1 VSLDT
6 LERVRSGRGPLE
18 RCTGDPESFLAND
31 WGKQAAVRRGGP
43 LPATP
48 ASATPASATPASATP
63 ASATLAP
70 TGFEDLLSL
79 DDVDRFLTTA
89 ALRTPFFRLV
99 KAGAQIPESA
109 YTRSGRTGSR
119 EVTGIANPAR
129 VAALFEDGATIVL
142 QGLHRWSD
150 PVARFCRDLELEL
163 GHPCQVN
170 AYITPPGA
178 QGLDLHEDGHDVF
191 VLQAFGRKHWEVHAA
206 PAEAERDPLD
216 VEVTSGDTIYMPAGT
231 PHAARAQD
239 VLSGHL
245 TVGIHVTPWRE
256 VLTGVVGRMTA
267 DMDDPV
273 AAGWTEDVDGFADEL
288 RGRLAALAS
297 ALGEVDVRTSAGER
311 RERFLSN
318 RAQLARGTIAERA
331 VPIVVDDDTV
341 VARRPGAMCEIALR
355 GDRLVVLLGDRRLE
369 MPAWVE
375 RAMRLLADLDEDG
388 ELVVRALDV
397 GLSDPAS
404 RSVLVRR
411 LVREGLLTIRDG
423 R

>member
-1 VSLDT
+1 MSLDT

-18 RCTGDPESFLAND
+18 RCTGDPRSFLAND
-31 WGKQAAVRRGGP
+31 WGKRAAVRSGGP
-43 LPATP
+43 SSTTLSTTP
-48 ASATPASATPASATP
+48 LTSA
-63 ASATLAP
+63 
-70 TGFEDLLSL
+70 GFEDLLSI
-79 DDVDRFLTTA
+79 DDVDRYLTTA

-99 KAGAQIPESA
+99 KAGDQIPESS

-170 AYITPPGA
+170 AYVTPPGA
-178 QGLDLHEDGHDVF
+178 QGLDLHEDQHDVF
-191 VLQAFGRKHWEVHAA
+191 VLQAFGRKRWEVHAA
-206 PAEAERDPLD
+206 PNETERDPLD
-216 VEVTSGDTIYMPAGT
+216 VEVTSGDTIYLPAGT

-245 TVGIHVTPWRE
+245 TVGVHVTPWRE
-256 VLTGVVGRMTA
+256 VLTGVVGRVTA

-273 AAGWTEDVDGFADEL
+273 AAGWTDDIEGFAGEL
-288 RGRLAALAS
+288 RERLAALAS
-297 ALGEVDVRTSAGER
+297 ALGEVDPGTEAGER

-331 VPIVVDDDTV
+331 APIAVDDATV
-341 VARRPGAMCEIALR
+341 VARRPGAVCEVAR
-355 GDRLVVLLGDRRLE
+355 RADRLVVLLGDRRLE
-369 MPAWVE
+369 MPSWVE
-375 RAMRLLADLDEDG
+375 RAMRRIAELDEDG
-388 ELVVRALDV
+388 ELAVRDLTPA
-397 GLSDPAS
+397 LSDPPS
-404 RSVLVRR
+404 RAVLVRR
-411 LVREGLLTIRDG
+411 LIREGLLTVRGG

>member
-1 VSLDT
+1 MSLGT

-31 WGKQAAVRRGGP
+31 WGKRAAVRRGGP
-43 LPATP
+43 PTATSAPAT
-48 ASATPASATPASATP
+48 AA
-63 ASATLAP
+63 LA
-70 TGFEDLLSL
+70 GFEDLLSL

-129 VAALFEDGATIVL
+129 VAALFEEGATIVL

-178 QGLDLHEDGHDVF
+178 QGLDLHEDAHDVF
-191 VLQAFGRKHWEVHAA
+191 VLQAFGRKRWEVHAA
-206 PAEAERDPLD
+206 SAEAGRDPLD

-239 VLSGHL
+239 VVSGHL

-256 VLTGVVGRMTA
+256 VLAGVVGRVTA
-267 DMDDPV
+267 EIGDPV
-273 AAGWTEDVDGFADEL
+273 RAGWTDDLEGFAGEL

-297 ALGEVDVRTSAGER
+297 ALGEVDVETEAGER

-331 VPIVVDDDTV
+331 APVVVDDTTV
-341 VARRPGAMCEIALR
+341 VARRPGTVCEVTRRA
-355 GDRLVVLLGDRRLE
+355 DRVVMLLGDRRLE
-369 MPAWVE
+369 MPSWV
-375 RAMRLLADLDEDG
+375 APAVHRLAELGEDG
-388 ELVVRALDV
+388 ELAVRDLALPDA
-397 GLSDPAS
+397 AS
-404 RSVLVRR
+404 RAVLVRR
-411 LVREGLLTIRDG
+411 LIREGLLTVRGG

>member
-1 VSLDT
+1 VSLET

-18 RCTGDPESFLAND
+18 RCTGDPQSFLAND
-31 WGKQAAVRRGGP
+31 WGKRAAVRRAGP
-43 LPATP
+43 SWTTLAP
-48 ASATPASATPASATP
+48 
-63 ASATLAP
+63 ATLAP
-70 TGFEDLLSL
+70 ATLAPAGFEDLLSL

-99 KAGAQIPESA
+99 KAGEQIPESA

-119 EVTGIANPAR
+119 EVVGIANPAR

-178 QGLDLHEDGHDVF
+178 QGLDLHEDAHDVF

-206 PAEAERDPLD
+206 PGEQERDPLD
-216 VEVTSGDTIYMPAGT
+216 VEVTTGDTIYMPVGT

-267 DMDDPV
+267 EMDDRM
-273 AAGWTEDVDGFADEL
+273 AAGWTDDIEGFADEL
-288 RGRLAALAS
+288 RERLGALAS
-297 ALGEVDVRTSAGER
+297 ALGDVNVQTEAGER

-331 VPIVVDDDTV
+331 APIAVDDATV
-341 VARRPGAMCEIALR
+341 VARRPGAVCEIALR
-355 GDRLVVLLGDRRLE
+355 SDRLVVLLGDRRLE
-369 MPAWVE
+369 MPTWVE
-375 RAMRLLADLDEDG
+375 RAMGHVADLDEDG
-388 ELVVRALDV
+388 ELVVRDLAPSLP
-397 GLSDPAS
+397 DPAS
-404 RSVLVRR
+404 RAVLVRR
-411 LVREGLLTIRDG
+411 LVREGLLTSRDG

>member
-18 RCTGDPESFLAND
+18 RCTGDPRSFLVND
-31 WGKQAAVRRGGP
+31 WGKRAAVRLGGSS
-43 LPATP
+43 PATVTP
-48 ASATPASATPASATP
+48 TTSAPS
-63 ASATLAP
+63 
-70 TGFEDLLSL
+70 GFEDLLSL
-79 DDVDRFLTTA
+79 DDVDRFLTTT

-99 KAGAQIPESA
+99 RAGEQIPESS

-119 EVTGIANPAR
+119 EVSGIANPAR

-150 PVARFCRDLELEL
+150 PVARFCRDLEVEL

-178 QGLDLHEDGHDVF
+178 QGLDLHEDAHDVF
-191 VLQAFGRKHWEVHAA
+191 VLQAFGRKHWQVHEA
-206 PAEAERDPLD
+206 PQEDERGPLD
-216 VEVTSGDTIYMPAGT
+216 VELTSGETIYMPAGT

-256 VLTGVVGRMTA
+256 VLNGVVGRVTA
-267 DMDDPV
+267 EMDDPV
-273 AAGWTEDVDGFADEL
+273 AAGWTDDIERFAREL

-297 ALGEVDVRTSAGER
+297 SLGEVDARTEAGER

-318 RAQLARGTIAERA
+318 RAQLARGTIADRGA
-331 VPIVVDDDTV
+331 PIAVDDATA
-341 VARRPGAMCEIALR
+341 VARRPGTICEVAPR
-355 GDRLVVLLGDRRLE
+355 ADRLVVLLGDRRLE

-375 RAMRLLADLDEDG
+375 EAMRHVADLDEED
-388 ELVVRALDV
+388 ELNVGDLAPALP
-397 GLSDPAS
+397 DPAS
-404 RSVLVRR
+404 RAVLVRR
-411 LVREGLLTIRDG
+411 LIREGLLTIRDG